1 MCRSELSSIIAELE
15 FGLTLSSAIGP
26 YATIFQ
32 IWRDG
37 RLPLNDEAEVPVWIL

>member
-1 MCRSELSSIIAELE
+1 MSVLIGSWDGRVK
-15 FGLTLSSAIGP
+15 GLLTCGSAIGP

-37 RLPLNDEAEVPVWIL
+37 RLPINDEAEVPVWIL